1 MIESG
6 FRSYRSRWLNRAAAI
21 LATLLL
27 VAGTV
32 ACSDATPS
40 ETPATTVPQPT
51 KTAAVAPAT
60 PEPRTTTVPSKTV
73 LEPTTPTA
81 TPTPTATVTPAQPS
95 PSPTSVRP
103 APGDAEAVAVASAEL
118 YNLLSEL
125 VDELGHRVA
134 GTSEELN
141 AAEHLKTR
149 LDAMGYSAEIQSFTF
164 ERFDIERYMRTRGEN
179 AKIVVESP
187 VQLEFP
193 SLLLSTTPVGWMDSG
208 TLIPL
213 GQGRSEDLPDNG
225 LTGKIVLIQ
234 VDDLPL
240 DSSQTLQ
247 ALLDKV
253 DTAAVAGAAA
263 AVISGD
269 VTGLGR
275 YFPLVAA
282 KSSIPALILPDGEAG
297 DQLAAMSAAGEVILS
312 VRIETEVLESRNVI
326 AQLTGQGDSV
336 VVVGSHYDIVPQT
349 ETGANDNASG
359 NAIVLSLAK
368 ALAGKSLPF
377 TVQFAFFG
385 AEELGLYGSAHYVAA
400 LNDSEL
406 GRVRAMLN
414 FDVVGTG
421 PSVAVFG
428 NSDLTAMAL
437 ETAEALDIQTQ
448 IGALPPGA
456 SSDHKS
462 FQRVGVPVLVI
473 YASDFSRIHS
483 PEDRLE
489 FIQPYRLGEG
499 FLVAG
504 ALLRSSRF
512 PPQ

>member
-51 KTAAVAPAT
+51 KTAADAPAT

-81 TPTPTATVTPAQPS
+81 TPTPTATVTPVQPS

-149 LDAMGYSAEIQSFTF
+149 LDELGYSAEIQSFTF
-164 ERFDIERYMRTRGEN
+164 ERFDIERYITTRGEN
-179 AKIVVESP
+179 AKVVVESP
-187 VQLEFP
+187 AHLEFP
-193 SLLLSTTPVGWMDSG
+193 GLLLSASPTGGMDSG
-208 TLIPL
+208 TLMPV
-213 GQGRSEDLPDNG
+213 GQGRSEDLPDDG
-225 LTGKIVLIQ
+225 LAGKIVLIQ
-234 VDDLPL
+234 PGDIPFHDP
-240 DSSQTLQ
+240 QTLRP
-247 ALLDKV
+247 LLAKV
-253 DTAAVAGAAA
+253 DAAAAAGAVA
-263 AVISGD
+263 AVISGN
-269 VTGLGR
+269 VTGSER
-275 YFPLVAA
+275 YFPLLVA
-282 KSSIPALILPDGEAG
+282 KLSIPTLVLPDREAG
-297 DQLAAMSAAGEVILS
+297 DQLAAMSVAGEVILS

-349 ETGANDNASG
+349 ETGANDNASS
-359 NAIVLSLAK
+359 NAVVLSLAK
-368 ALAGKSLPF
+368 ALAGKTHPF
-377 TVQFAFFG
+377 TVVFAFFG
-385 AEELGLYGSAHYVAA
+385 AEELGLHGSAHYVAA
-400 LNDSEL
+400 LSDSEL
-406 GRVRAMLN
+406 GRIRAMLN
-414 FDVVGTG
+414 FEVVGTG

-428 NSDLTAMAL
+428 NSDFTTMAL
-437 ETAEALDIQTQ
+437 EAAEALGIQAQ
-448 IGALPPGA
+448 MGALPPGA
-456 SSDHKS
+456 ASDHQS
-462 FQRVGVPVLVI
+462 FERVGVPVLVT
-473 YASDFSRIHS
+473 YATDFSRIHS
-483 PEDRLE
+483 PGDRLE
-489 FIQPYRLGEG
+489 FIQPERLGEA
-499 FLVAG
+499 FLIAE
-504 ALLRSSRF
+504 ALLRSSKF